1 MNTCQFMGFPIDNYT
16 IRLVDMLCYVEQ
28 FTILDTAF
36 LSFLKPATQREKIYR
51 SSAYMKWLIKV
62 SA

>member
-1 MNTCQFMGFPIDNYT
+1 MGFPIDNYT

-36 LSFLKPATQREKIYR
+36 CKFSQTSNTERKNIDVISIHE
-51 SSAYMKWLIKV
+51 MV
-62 SA
+62 D